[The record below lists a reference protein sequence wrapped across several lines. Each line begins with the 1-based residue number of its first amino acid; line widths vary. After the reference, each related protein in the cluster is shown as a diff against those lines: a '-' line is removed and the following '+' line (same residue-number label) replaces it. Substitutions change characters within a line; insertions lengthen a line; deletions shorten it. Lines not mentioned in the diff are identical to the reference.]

1 MSMRA
6 LRVALVAAVFSVS
19 AFLLACTMGQL
30 RLQIPD
36 FETSG
41 VVGIQ
46 LFRVDDT
53 TGQLVDAGRIE
64 FLGIETTAEGE
75 FLKYKQLDPSGA
87 GVFGPVS
94 TQITRPASYPNGIE
108 MTLAYMNQLPAG
120 WFKVA
125 SYNLIGTSTASAS
138 QTFIAGQE
146 G

>member
-6 LRVALVAAVFSVS
+6 LRLAVVAAVFSVS

-36 FETSG
+36 YFASG
-41 VVGIQ
+41 VVGVQ
-46 LFRVDDT
+46 LFRIDDS
-53 TGQLVDAGRIE
+53 TGQLVNAGKIE
-64 FLGIETTAEGE
+64 FLGIEKTAEGE
-75 FLKYKQLDPSGA
+75 FLKYVQRDPAGN

-94 TQITRPASYPNGIE
+94 TQITRPPTQPNGIE
-108 MTLAYMNQLPAG
+108 ITLAYMNQLPAG

-125 SYNLIGTSTASAS
+125 SYNLIGTSTASTS